1 MKGKNDIK
9 ELGTGIDD
17 PLENPAEDCL
27 DRSAFAKRIFEIT
40 EGTPLSTNMTI
51 GIHGAWGSG
60 KTTTMNF
67 LRFYCKEAGHPVA
80 LYTPWQF
87 HDKKE
92 AWKGFVSSID
102 KGIAKWQGKKI
113 GSLKKQNIFK
123 RCLQKIRKIIPIAR
137 ESNTIINGFTD
148 SEYTGAAITAIGKV
162 VDTLIL
168 APLEGLLEQTKQK
181 VQDELNKVLKDKRL
195 FIFIDDLDRADP
207 DILYD
212 HLMLLN
218 EIVNL
223 NRCVYVIGLDVEV
236 ASQVLKNKIGLIDSK
251 EFLEKIINWSF
262 SLPLPTDFEWQE
274 LLDKEIENLD
284 KNVKRDALC
293 SIFSYLPKNPRKFK
307 HFLRYI
313 SALHKSFLNRFADHE
328 LNWKLLYLAQLI
340 RIEFSEVLEKII
352 NKKEIL
358 EHISFGSLSL
368 NEDKNSNL
376 TQWLAEISKDV
387 EENKKDR
394 LTMLCKEVIKSVGIT
409 DPEELKNHF
418 LVIESPELFTWKEY
432 NTFKKELLSLSDTEI
447 TRKIT
452 DFIKRASKDKQIER
466 IREFIKMLFRER
478 DKLLSQVADAI
489 DQEEMNLILN
499 DAKDI
504 MRICFLLLDIND
516 IFEKHNPIF
525 NPEIFKTWY
534 GNIVEW
540 AHFKNPKETYIEI
553 RQQEIALAKKLTLKM
568 APQASLILETLQ
580 FDDPQDRRKS
590 FEITHN
596 EIKET
601 FEKAVVEQI
610 LDRFRRSN
618 GIKELMEG
626 SRPYRAE
633 KRLLFHVNSL
643 FLNEAV
649 YNRLREIVKEVSKNH
664 YIHENFYEY
673 VYTLFY
679 ATTNHLDYT
688 DKEEVIKL
696 LKEKE
701 FITIIWN
708 AVISRRMNLRAI
720 GSLEKKRKI
729 IIVDLLKDENAFPVP
744 EWWEKELR
752 DAKDRN

>member
-1 MKGKNDIK
+1 MKGKKDIK

-27 DRSAFAKRIFEIT
+27 DRAAFAKRIFEII

-80 LYTPWQF
+80 LYNPWQF
-87 HDKKE
+87 YDRKE

-102 KGIAKWQGKKI
+102 KGIAEWQGKKI
-113 GSLKKQNIFK
+113 GNLKRQWLVKQASK
-123 RCLQKIRKIIPIAR
+123 KVR
-137 ESNTIINGFTD
+137 ELTAFT
-148 SEYTGAAITAIGKV
+148 TVGKV
-162 VDTLIL
+162 ASSLIL

-195 FIFIDDLDRADP
+195 FIFIDDLDRAEP

-223 NRCVYVIGLDVEV
+223 NRCVYIIGLDVEV

-251 EFLEKIINWSF
+251 EFLDKIINWFF

-284 KNVKRDALC
+284 TNVKRDALC
-293 SIFSYLPKNPRKFK
+293 SIFSCLPRNPRKVK

-313 SALHKSFLNRFADHE
+313 SALHKSFLNRFDDYEMH
-328 LNWKLLYLAQLI
+328 WKLLYLAQLL
-340 RIEFSEVLEKII
+340 RIEFPEVFEKII
-352 NKKEIL
+352 KKKEIL
-358 EHISFGSLSL
+358 EHISFDSLSL
-368 NEDKNSNL
+368 HENKNSNL

-394 LTMLCKEVIKSVGIT
+394 LTMLCEGVIKSVGIT

-418 LVIESPELFTWKEY
+418 LVIESPELLTWKEY
-432 NTFKKELLSLSDTEI
+432 NTFKKELLSLPDAEI

-452 DFIKRASKDKQIER
+452 DFIKRAGKDKQIER
-466 IREFIKMLFRER
+466 IREFIKMLFRDR

-489 DQEEMNLILN
+489 DQEEMSLMLN

-540 AHFKNPKETYIEI
+540 AHFKNPKKTYTEL
-553 RQQEIALAKKLTLKM
+553 RQQEIALAKKLTFKM
-568 APQASLILETLQ
+568 APQASLILETFQ
-580 FDDPQDRRKS
+580 FDDPLGRRKS
-590 FEITHN
+590 FETIHN
-596 EIKET
+596 EIEET
-601 FEKAVVEQI
+601 LEKAVVEQI
-610 LDRFRRSN
+610 LDRFRLSD
-618 GIKELMEG
+618 GIKELMKG
-626 SRPYRAE
+626 NRPYRAE

-643 FLNEAV
+643 FHNETV
-649 YNRLREIVKEVSKNH
+649 YNRLRDIVQEVSKNP

-679 ATTNHLDYT
+679 AATNNLDYT
-688 DKEEVIKL
+688 DKDEVIKL

-701 FITIIWN
+701 FIDIVWN
-708 AVISRRMNLRAI
+708 TVVSRRMNLRVI
-720 GSLEKKRKI
+720 GSLEEKRKI
-729 IIVDLLKDENAFPVP
+729 IIRDLLKDENVFLVP
-744 EWWEKELR
+744 KWWEKELS
-752 DAKDRN
+752 DAKERI